1 MMEDDM
7 KRRIATLQKPT
18 ITAGQVLGFAE
29 GRRKEEKATAAPAGD
44 VRLTINL
51 REDLHMKLKLRA
63 VKDKTTAGELIESLV
78 EQYL

>member
-1 MMEDDM
+1 M
-7 KRRIATLQKPT
+7 RRRTSTLYKPT

-29 GRRKEEKATAAPAGD
+29 GDRKKEKATAAPAGD

-63 VKDKTTAGELIESLV
+63 VKDKTTVGEIIESLV
-78 EQYL
+78 EQHL